1 MHQPVVQRLGSA
13 TASAPSSGSPW
24 VKQASS
30 GAVSTNFSQTWY
42 GASGQREVA
51 KPGGL
56 GGVDAVLGGTS
67 LDLLVAGREQ
77 RAAGADDEGPADGS
91 VCSLVPWWAMH
102 KDTPTL

>member
-1 MHQPVVQRLGSA
+1 
-13 TASAPSSGSPW
+13 
-24 VKQASS
+24 
-30 GAVSTNFSQTWY
+30 
-42 GASGQREVA
+42 
-51 KPGGL
+51 
-56 GGVDAVLGGTS
+56 VDAVLGGTS